1 MGRRYANR
9 ERSPTKGRSIRLQT
23 QVEMENV
30 QEAVGLGEGVVQ
42 VGMGVELEHLDQY
55 AEVGPV
61 QTVMPSLL
69 RGRRLGSR
77 CRTLA

>member
-1 MGRRYANR
+1 
-9 ERSPTKGRSIRLQT
+9 
-23 QVEMENV
+23 MENV

-55 AEVGPV
+55 AEVGLV

-69 RGRRLGSR
+69 RGRCLGSR

>member
-1 MGRRYANR
+1 
-9 ERSPTKGRSIRLQT
+9 
-23 QVEMENV
+23 MENV

-42 VGMGVELEHLDQY
+42 VGMGVEHLDQY